1 MRDGAVGDDRV
12 GDQGAEEPAGPGSA
26 RVEALSDAIIAIA
39 ATLLVIE
46 LAVPAA
52 GADVGHALLE
62 EVPAFL
68 AYGVSFLTILIFW
81 VNHHALFGIVRRV
94 DRPLLFLNGL
104 VLLGI
109 SFISYPTA
117 TLGRALQAGVHDRAA
132 AVFYA
137 AVLCGTASAFTG
149 IWCYLR
155 FRPRLLSETARGAVQ
170 GALRRSLAG
179 PGAYAIAA
187 LVGAANAALGL
198 ALCAL
203 VAAYFTLAPR
213 RPGRAGAA

>member
-1 MRDGAVGDDRV
+1 MRDGVVGAD
-12 GDQGAEEPAGPGSA
+12 GAGHQVSGEMAGPSGA
-26 RVEALSDAIIAIA
+26 RVEAFSDAIIAIA

-52 GADVGHALLE
+52 GADVGHALRE

-68 AYGVSFLTILIFW
+68 TYAVSFLTILIFW
-81 VNHHALFGIVRRV
+81 VNHHALFGLIRQV

-117 TLGRALQAGVHDRAA
+117 TLGRALQGGVHDRAA

-155 FRPRLLSETARGAVQ
+155 ARPHLLREAARGGVRV
-170 GALRRSLAG
+170 ALRRSLAG
-179 PGAYAIAA
+179 PTAYAIAIV
-187 LVGAANAALGL
+187 VGAVHAAAGL
-198 ALCAL
+198 AVCAL
-203 VAAYFTLAPR
+203 VAVYFTLAPR
-213 RPGRAGAA
+213 GLGRGGAA